1 MKYSHVMFDLD
12 GTLLNTLEDLADSGN
27 AALEELGLPVHPVEC
42 YRYFVGNGVHELMKR
57 LLPPEEINN
66 IELGKTLLSKYTAQY
81 NNRWHSKTRPYD
93 GMVEALNELKAAG
106 ATLSVFSNKPDE
118 FTKSCIYHFFGENL
132 FSAVRGG
139 RDDTPRKPAPDG
151 AFAILNQLGVKPESV
166 LYVGDTATD
175 MQTAHAAGFFAI
187 GVTWG
192 FRTREELEENKANA
206 IIDAPS
212 EILNLLERN

>member
-1 MKYSHVMFDLD
+1 MKYTHVMFDLD
-12 GTLLNTLEDLADSGN
+12 GTLLNTLEDLADSAN
-27 AALEELGLPVHPVEC
+27 AALKELGLPVHPVDC
-42 YRYFVGNGVHELMKR
+42 FRYFVGNGVHELMKR
-57 LLPPEEINN
+57 LLPPEELNN
-66 IELGKTLLSKYTAQY
+66 IELGKTLLAKYTAQY
-81 NNRWHSKTRPYD
+81 NNRWHNKTRPYD
-93 GMVEALNELKAAG
+93 GIVEALHELKAAG

-118 FTKSCIYHFFGENL
+118 FTKSCIYHFFGKNL

-192 FRTREELEENKANA
+192 FRTREELEENNANA
-206 IIDAPS
+206 IVETPA
-212 EILNLLERN
+212 EIVNLLV

>member
-1 MKYSHVMFDLD
+1 MKYTHVMFDLD

-27 AALEELGLPVHPVEC
+27 AALKELGLPVHPVEC

-57 LLPPEEINN
+57 LLPLEELNN
-66 IELGKTLLSKYTAQY
+66 IELGKILLSKYTAQY
-81 NNRWHSKTRPYD
+81 NNRWICKTRPYD
-93 GMVEALNELKAAG
+93 GMVETLHGLKAAG

-118 FTKSCIYHFFGENL
+118 FTKSCIYHFFGDNL

-139 RDDTPRKPAPDG
+139 RDDTPRKPDPDG
-151 AFAILNQLGVKPESV
+151 ALAILKQIGVKPESV
-166 LYVGDTATD
+166 LYVGDTSTD

-192 FRTREELEENKANA
+192 FRTRAELEKNNANA

-212 EILNLLERN
+212 EILNLLNKN

>member
-1 MKYSHVMFDLD
+1 MKYTHVMFDLD

-57 LLPPEEINN
+57 LLPPEEVNN
-66 IELGKTLLSKYTAQY
+66 IELGKILLSKYTAQY
-81 NNRWHSKTRPYD
+81 NNRWHNKTQPYD
-93 GMVEALNELKAAG
+93 GMVKALHELKAAG
-106 ATLSVFSNKPDE
+106 ASLSVFSNKPDD
-118 FTKSCIYHFFGENL
+118 FTKSCIYHFFGESL

-151 AFAILNQLGVKPESV
+151 AFAILDQLGIKPEAV

-192 FRTREELEENKANA
+192 FRTREELEENNANA
-206 IIDAPS
+206 IIDAPA
-212 EILNLLERN
+212 ETLNLLIKK

>member
-1 MKYSHVMFDLD
+1 MKYTHVMFDLD

-27 AALEELGLPVHPVEC
+27 SALEELGLPVHPVEC
-42 YRYFVGNGVHELMKR
+42 YRYFVGNGVYELMKR
-57 LLPPEEINN
+57 LLPPEELNN
-66 IELGKTLLSKYTAQY
+66 LELGKTLLSKYTAQY
-81 NNRWHSKTRPYD
+81 NNRWHNKTRPYD
-93 GMVEALNELKAAG
+93 GMVEALHELKAAG

-118 FTKSCIYHFFGENL
+118 FTKSCIHHFFGDNL

-151 AFAILNQLGVKPESV
+151 ALAILNQLNVNPEEV

-192 FRTREELEENKANA
+192 FRTRAELEENHANA
-206 IIDAPS
+206 IVNVPM
-212 EILNLLERN
+212 EICTLLN